1 MDLDNLVSAA
11 IFIIVFFIFF
21 FIGKLINDLLHR
33 EYKLN
38 FELVI
43 SAGPLPGPALGWLKT
58 CTTLLSME
66 F

>member
-21 FIGKLINDLLHR
+21 FIGKVINDLLHR

-38 FELVI
+38 F
-43 SAGPLPGPALGWLKT
+43 GPGYRRDYCRA
-58 CTTLLSME
+58 
-66 F
+66 